1 MAQQK
6 LPVGLGT
13 MISNLTK
20 RMGISTC
27 ASCARR
33 AALLDAVVPN
43 VTPWRRP
50 KKTKR
55 TQPEPGQGGP

>member
-1 MAQQK
+1 
-6 LPVGLGT
+6 